1 MGARIQGSGIY
12 IPENSVDNFK
22 ISRYMDTSDE
32 WIRERTG
39 ILKRHFAKPNESTSD
54 LAYKAVLNLSK
65 ENGFDINSID
75 CIVFATM
82 TPDTYIP
89 GSAPYLQKK
98 LNLSKIPCIEVKGQ
112 CAGFLY
118 GMQISN
124 SLILT
129 GIYKKILLIGAE
141 VHTCL
146 FPYEPL
152 KPILEGTN
160 EEISRE
166 NYEFNTKFRDRMVLF
181 GDGAGAFL
189 MEKGSDGEGILDS
202 LLYTDG
208 NFIEKLYIKAGGSK
222 SRPYF
227 SKKDYEDGNII
238 PILEGREVYKLAV
251 TLMTEVV
258 LEILEKNGL
267 KISDIDLLLM
277 HQANLRINEA
287 VQKRLGLPNE
297 KVYNN
302 IQKYGNTTAAT
313 LPLVY
318 YEAKKEG
325 KIKKGDLVCFV
336 ALGSGLHWGA
346 LLYKE

>member
-1 MGARIQGSGIY
+1 MSKRFYITTAIDYVNGQPHLGHAYEKVITDVIARSQRSLGKEVFFLTG
-12 IPENSVDNFK
+12 
-22 ISRYMDTSDE
+22 TDE
-32 WIRERTG
+32 HGQKVQQAAIAEGKPPQQYCDELAAVW
-39 ILKRHFAKPNESTSD
+39 KDFA
-54 LAYKAVLNLSK
+54 
-65 ENGFDINSID
+65 
-75 CIVFATM
+75 
-82 TPDTYIP
+82 
-89 GSAPYLQKK
+89 KK

-227 SKKDYEDGNII
+227 SKKDYEDGSII